1 MAAEAAYI
9 LLLVALLYPTP
20 SKAAMKWQSL
30 LNKEAVCNDFSRA
43 GYFIETSNA
52 SNKWIIFLE
61 SGGLCFSPD
70 TCNIRFFHP
79 DIRREFATNR
89 DEPFYEFD
97 PIFNLSTTWKMIEN
111 RNLSEVINPYMTSI
125 NTYIKDNGPF
135 EIEGRDLLDG
145 DPEANEVFHNYN
157 RIVVPYCS
165 SDMWLGNDSFTP
177 GINLDSNDTQGQ
189 FLRDEY
195 EPESESLQFTF
206 RGQIIIQSLIDELLK
221 NEGLEHATE
230 LVLSG
235 SSAGGLGAV
244 NSAKN
249 ILEKLP
255 ETVKLSII
263 ADSSWFI
270 NFRRDIERRFDG
282 LVNESQVSTDSN
294 GSGSVT
300 DRGERLFEL
309 ISSIPQCSSLS
320 KTGSPCCISFDC
332 ILQDDRFF
340 PVGKVPIL
348 VLFSLYDIFLLAD
361 AISRQTS
368 TGELGEANQP
378 EIGLDFLFT
387 VAEYGGAMNSSL
399 ANTVPPQVPML
410 SYIVTQCF
418 QHVYLAT
425 STLWGTG
432 ENGIF
437 GDSSNEQL
445 GISQGS
451 FTGSFT

>member
-1 MAAEAAYI
+1 MAAEAAYL
-9 LLLVALLYPTP
+9 LLLVALMYPTP
-20 SKAAMKWQSL
+20 SRAAMKWQSL
-30 LNKEAVCNDFSRA
+30 LNKDAVCNDFSRA
-43 GYFIETSNA
+43 GYFIETTNA

-61 SGGLCFSPD
+61 SGGLCFSPAS
-70 TCNIRFFHP
+70 CNIRFFHP
-79 DIRREFATNR
+79 DIRTEFATNQ
-89 DEPFYEFD
+89 DEPFYEFN

-125 NTYIKDNGPF
+125 DTYIKDNGQL
-135 EIEGRDLLDG
+135 EIEGRDILDG
-145 DPEANEVFHNYN
+145 DPETNEIFYNYN

-165 SDMWLGNDSFTP
+165 SDMWLGSDSATQN
-177 GINLDSNDTQGQ
+177 INLDSSDTQRQ
-189 FLRDEY
+189 FLRNVY
-195 EPESESLQFTF
+195 EPESERLQFTF
-206 RGQIIIQSLIDELLK
+206 RGQIIIQSLIDELLENK
-221 NEGLEHATE
+221 GLADATE

-244 NSAKN
+244 NSAKS

-255 ETVKLSII
+255 NTVKLSII

-282 LVNESQVSTDSN
+282 LINESPVSTDSD
-294 GSGSVT
+294 GSGSVMN
-300 DRGERLFEL
+300 RGERLFEL
-309 ISSIPQCSSLS
+309 ISSIPQCSTISN
-320 KTGSPCCISFDC
+320 TGSPCCISFDC

-340 PVGKVPIL
+340 PVGEVPIL

-361 AISRQTS
+361 AISRQIP

-378 EIGLDFLFT
+378 DIGLDFLFT

-399 ANTVPPQVPML
+399 AYTLPQVPML
-410 SYIVTQCF
+410 SYIATRCF

-425 STLWGTG
+425 STLWGTD